1 MLQSIFKRSIVIE
14 DSKIVPCRPNSSVPV
29 IEYALSKHFCAK
41 LELITYGNTN
51 HHNTGV
57 SFYNNCGI
65 NQLGEMCPD
74 RIERDGFRN
83 HFSDGNL
90 DSKTFNFTIICTYFP
105 FGFIGT
111 EWLVKVDHHTQRHVS

>member
-1 MLQSIFKRSIVIE
+1 ML
-14 DSKIVPCRPNSSVPV
+14 
-29 IEYALSKHFCAK
+29 ALSKHFCAK
-41 LELITYGNTN
+41 MELITYGNTN

-90 DSKTFNFTIICTYFP
+90 DSKTFNFTIICTYFT
-105 FGFIGT
+105 FGFIGA
-111 EWLVKVDHHTQRHVS
+111 EWLVKVDHTQRHVS